1 MSMPDGESA
10 PAFQDRNQSF
20 GTGAN
25 GFQGETP
32 APVGSP
38 GLAQQQARDN
48 ANNGGARVQ
57 MSGSGNGMS
66 ADQASSTMSGSL
78 PTSNGQS
85 QSTYEGKKWFEGRN
99 Q

>member
-1 MSMPDGESA
+1 
-10 PAFQDRNQSF
+10 
-20 GTGAN
+20 
-25 GFQGETP
+25 
-32 APVGSP
+32 
-38 GLAQQQARDN
+38 
-48 ANNGGARVQ
+48 